1 MVSRKKHIIRNLKK
15 CKLDF
20 KFYSEFCDILNVYN
34 DLEKYFQIKMN
45 GFESTS
51 LMMDIAY
58 TMIKNVDIE
67 SLLHMYPIYLKEHIH
82 FNIFSQ
88 KFHFFKSNFSRYF
101 KNNIIQNNEWEEN
114 FFEYC
119 TNQAYF
125 LKENSKY
132 SLDYREL
139 RKVSKD
145 HDLDSTETF
154 YPDKIEIDRY
164 FEIYSKK
171 ITSKHIFHSLFL
183 LVEEEVLNGL

>member
-139 RKVSKD
+139 RKISKD

>member
-1 MVSRKKHIIRNLKK
+1 MVSRKKHIIRILKK

-101 KNNIIQNNEWEEN
+101 KNNIIQNNEWEEI

-119 TNQAYF
+119 INQAYF
-125 LKENSKY
+125 LKENSIY

-139 RKVSKD
+139 RKISKD
-145 HDLDSTETF
+145 YDLDSTKMF
-154 YPDKIEIDRY
+154 CSDKIEIDRY

-183 LVEEEVLNGL
+183 LIEEEVLNGL

>member
-139 RKVSKD
+139 RKISKD

-164 FEIYSKK
+164 FEIYSTK

>member
-67 SLLHMYPIYLKEHIH
+67 SLLHMYPIYLKDHIH

-139 RKVSKD
+139 RKISKN

>member
-139 RKVSKD
+139 RKISKD

-183 LVEEEVLNGL
+183 LVEEEGLNGL

>member
-20 KFYSEFCDILNVYN
+20 KFYSELCDILNVYN

-67 SLLHMYPIYLKEHIH
+67 SLLHMYPIYLKDHIH

-139 RKVSKD
+139 RKISKD

-171 ITSKHIFHSLFL
+171 ITSKQK
-183 LVEEEVLNGL
+183 NQNRQ

>member
-67 SLLHMYPIYLKEHIH
+67 SLLHMYPIYLKDHIH

-139 RKVSKD
+139 RKISKD